1 MIEERKIL
9 LLKKEGGEFMARPEK
24 EFGERSNDDIIRE
37 ILREYASRENPIG
50 KAEIIKHVIAMGYV
64 KGKDKSGK
72 DKSKIERSAIDGF
85 MDRMGARVYETEE
98 ECDEIIRECRVTERE
113 IIFIKKGQEGRT
125 IGYWMMETLSETE
138 WMFLMD
144 SVLNSKILTKK
155 EADNLANRITF
166 LVGKRFSDLTNYRQ
180 RMGNQPYFVGD
191 DDIDEKVGYIEG
203 RVLQQVRLIRQAI
216 KQGKKIKF
224 NLCVYDYG
232 NQKVRLVPY
241 GRHGK
246 VLPETSEKYKE
257 DVHRICSPFD
267 IIFSN
272 GRYYMLGA
280 DLETERRTELK
291 YKLYRIDLMTDVT
304 INRAK
309 AITKE
314 EVGLLELNDLFE
326 YRMENPYMFTGK
338 VKRVRI
344 RIDADQF
351 TQIVDWFS
359 DRFKVVGYDADES
372 KYYDI
377 ELKVNLNS
385 FTFWVLQYSGCVE
398 VLEDRG
404 KKGEK
409 SYRNRIKETL
419 KKALEKYEEDER

>member
-1 MIEERKIL
+1 
-9 LLKKEGGEFMARPEK
+9 MAQREK

-37 ILREYASRENPIG
+37 ILREHASRENPIG
-50 KAEIIKHVIAMGYV
+50 TKEIIKHVIAMGHV

-72 DKSKIERSAIDGF
+72 DKSKIERKAIEGF

-125 IGYWMMETLSETE
+125 IGYWMMETLSDTE

-166 LVGKRFSDLTNYRQ
+166 LAGKRFSDLTNYRH
-180 RMGNQPYFVGD
+180 RMGNQPYFIGD
-191 DDIDEKVGYIEG
+191 DDIDEKVGYIES

-232 NQKVRLVPY
+232 NQKVRLVSY
-241 GRHGK
+241 GRNGK
-246 VLPETSEKYKE
+246 VLPETPEKYKE

-267 IIFSN
+267 IMFSN

-280 DLETERRTELK
+280 DLETERRTDLK

-338 VKRVRI
+338 VERVRI

-351 TQIVDWFS
+351 TQVVDWFS
-359 DRFKVVGYDADES
+359 DRFKVVGYDADEN

-385 FTFWVLQYSGCVE
+385 FTFWILQYSGCVE
-398 VLEDRG
+398 VLDDRG

-419 KKALEKYEEDER
+419 KKALEKYEEDDQ

>member
-1 MIEERKIL
+1 
-9 LLKKEGGEFMARPEK
+9 MARPEK
-24 EFGERSNDDIIRE
+24 GFGQRSNDDIIRE

-50 KAEIIKHVIAMGYV
+50 RNEITKHVKEMGYV
-64 KGKDKSGK
+64 DEEN
-72 DKSKIERSAIDGF
+72 KSKIGRTAIDGF
-85 MDRMGARVYETEE
+85 ADRMGARVYETEE
-98 ECDEIIRECRVTERE
+98 ECDEIIRDCRVTERE
-113 IIFIKKGQEGRT
+113 IVFIKKGPEGRT
-125 IGYWMMETLSETE
+125 VGYWMMETLSETE

-166 LVGKRFSDLTNYRQ
+166 LAGKRFSDLTNYRQ
-180 RMGNQPYFVGD
+180 RMRNQPYFVGD
-191 DDIDEKVGYIEG
+191 DDIDEKVGYIES

-232 NQKVRLVPY
+232 KQKVRLVPY
-241 GRHGK
+241 GRYGK
-246 VLPETSEKYKE
+246 VLPETPEKYKE
-257 DVHRICSPFD
+257 DVHRVCSPFD

-280 DLETERRTELK
+280 DLETERCTDLK

-309 AITKE
+309 AVTKE
-314 EVGLLELNDLFE
+314 EAGLSELNDLFE

-338 VKRVRI
+338 VERVRI

-359 DRFKVVGYDADES
+359 DCFKVVGYDADES

-398 VLEDRG
+398 VLDRG
-404 KKGEK
+404 KRA
-409 SYRNRIKETL
+409 RNPIETGL
-419 KKALEKYEEDER
+419 KKY

>member
-1 MIEERKIL
+1 MP
-9 LLKKEGGEFMARPEK
+9 RPGK

-72 DKSKIERSAIDGF
+72 DKSKIKREAIDGF

-125 IGYWMMETLSETE
+125 IGYWMMETLSDTE

-166 LVGKRFSDLTNYRQ
+166 LAGKRFSVLTNYRH

-191 DDIDEKVGYIEG
+191 DDIDEKVGYIES

-246 VLPETSEKYKE
+246 VLPETPEKYKE

-280 DLETERRTELK
+280 DLETERRTDLK
-291 YKLYRIDLMTDVT
+291 YKLYRIDLMTDVI

-309 AITKE
+309 AVTKE

-338 VKRVRI
+338 VERVRI

-351 TQIVDWFS
+351 TQVVDWFS
-359 DRFKVVGYDADES
+359 DRFKVVGYDADEN

-398 VLEDRG
+398 VLDRG

-409 SYRNRIKETL
+409 SYRNKIKETL
-419 KKALEKYEEDER
+419 KKALEKYER

>member
-1 MIEERKIL
+1 MKRRTES
-9 LLKKEGGEFMARPEK
+9 GEMTNP
-24 EFGERSNDDIIRE
+24 DIIRQ
-37 ILREYASRENPIG
+37 IMRNHSSRENPLGITAISRYAKDMGYSIG
-50 KAEIIKHVIAMGYV
+50 KTA
-64 KGKDKSGK
+64 
-72 DKSKIERSAIDGF
+72 IEGF
-85 MDRMGARVYETEE
+85 MTKMNVMPYETEE
-98 ECDEIIRECRVTERE
+98 ECDELLQNCSAEMRE
-113 IIFIKKGQEGRT
+113 IYFCKTSPKGRRT
-125 IGYWMMETLSETE
+125 RGYWMKEPLSDSE
-138 WMFLMD
+138 WMYLID
-144 SVLNSKILTKK
+144 SILYSKILTKK
-155 EADNLANRITF
+155 ESDNFAKRVTF
-166 LVGKRFSDLTNYRQ
+166 LAGKNLSELTKYRH
-180 RMGNQPYFVGD
+180 RMDKQPYTVGD
-191 DDIDEKVGYIEG
+191 EDINEKVGHIES

-216 KQGKKIKF
+216 RQGKKIKF

-246 VLPETSEKYKE
+246 VLPETPEKYKE

-280 DLETERRTELK
+280 DLETERRTDLK

-309 AITKE
+309 AVTKE
-314 EVGLLELNDLFE
+314 AVGLSELNDLFE

-338 VKRVRI
+338 VERVRM

-351 TQIVDWFS
+351 TQVVDWFS

-398 VLEDRG
+398 VIER
-404 KKGEK
+404 KGNN
-409 SYRNRIKETL
+409 SYRKHIKDTL
-419 KKALEKYEEDER
+419 KKALERYED

>member
-1 MIEERKIL
+1 MTRT
-9 LLKKEGGEFMARPEK
+9 EK
-24 EFGERSNDDIIRE
+24 EFGDRSNDDIIRE
-37 ILREYASRENPIG
+37 ILRACASRENPIG
-50 KAEIIKHVIAMGYV
+50 RKEIIKYVKEMGYV
-64 KGKDKSGK
+64 DEKKEP
-72 DKSKIERSAIDGF
+72 KIKRTAIEGF
-85 MDRMGARVYETEE
+85 AYRMGVRAYETEE

-113 IIFIKKGQEGRT
+113 ILFVKKGQDGRT

-166 LVGKRFSDLTNYRQ
+166 LAGKSFSDLTNYRH

-191 DDIDEKVGYIEG
+191 DDIDEKVGYIES

-246 VLPETSEKYKE
+246 VLPETPEKYKA

-280 DLETERRTELK
+280 DLETERRTDLK

-309 AITKE
+309 AFTKE
-314 EVGLLELNDLFE
+314 EARLSELNDLFE

-338 VKRVRI
+338 VERVRI

-351 TQIVDWFS
+351 TQVVDWFS

-377 ELKVNLNS
+377 ELN
-385 FTFWVLQYSGCVE
+385 
-398 VLEDRG
+398 
-404 KKGEK
+404 
-409 SYRNRIKETL
+409 
-419 KKALEKYEEDER
+419 

>member
-1 MIEERKIL
+1 MKV
-9 LLKKEGGEFMARPEK
+9 
-24 EFGERSNDDIIRE
+24 
-37 ILREYASRENPIG
+37 
-50 KAEIIKHVIAMGYV
+50 IKHVKAMGYV
-64 KGKDKSGK
+64 KEK
-72 DKSKIERSAIDGF
+72 DKSKIERKAIEVF
-85 MDRMGARVYETEE
+85 FDRMGARVYGTEE
-98 ECDEIIRECRVTERE
+98 ECDEIIRDCRVTERE
-113 IIFIKKGQEGRT
+113 IVFIKKGPEGRT
-125 IGYWMMETLSETE
+125 VGYWMVETLSETK

-191 DDIDEKVGYIEG
+191 DDIDEKVGYVESH
-203 RVLQQVRLIRQAI
+203 VLQQVRLIRQAI
-216 KQGKKIKF
+216 KQGKKVKF
-224 NLCVYDYG
+224 NLGVYDYG

-246 VLPETSEKYKE
+246 VLPETPEKYKE
-257 DVHRICSPFD
+257 DVHRVCSLFD

-280 DLETERRTELK
+280 DLETERCTDLK

-309 AITKE
+309 AVTKE

-338 VKRVRI
+338 VERVRI

-351 TQIVDWFS
+351 TEIVDWFS

-372 KYYDI
+372 NYYDI

-398 VLEDRG
+398 VLDRG

-419 KKALEKYEEDER
+419 KKALEKYEEDDQ

>member
-1 MIEERKIL
+1 
-9 LLKKEGGEFMARPEK
+9 
-24 EFGERSNDDIIRE
+24 
-37 ILREYASRENPIG
+37 
-50 KAEIIKHVIAMGYV
+50 
-64 KGKDKSGK
+64 
-72 DKSKIERSAIDGF
+72 
-85 MDRMGARVYETEE
+85 MGARVYETEE

-125 IGYWMMETLSETE
+125 IGYWMMEILSDTE

-166 LVGKRFSDLTNYRQ
+166 LAGKRFSDLTNYRQ
-180 RMGNQPYFVGD
+180 HMGNQPYFVGD
-191 DDIDEKVGYIEG
+191 DDIDEKTGYIES
-203 RVLQQVRLIRQAI
+203 RVLKQVRLIRQAI
-216 KQGKKIKF
+216 KQGKKVKF

-232 NQKVRLVPY
+232 SQKIRLVPY

-246 VLPETSEKYKE
+246 VLTETLEKYKE

-280 DLETERRTELK
+280 DLETERCTDLK

-314 EVGLLELNDLFE
+314 EVGLSELNDLFE

-338 VKRVRI
+338 VERVRI
-344 RIDADQF
+344 RIDVDQF

-359 DRFKVVGYDADES
+359 DRFKVVGYDADEN

-398 VLEDRG
+398 VLDRG

-419 KKALEKYEEDER
+419 KKALEKYKEDDQ

>member
-1 MIEERKIL
+1 MTRT
-9 LLKKEGGEFMARPEK
+9 EK
-24 EFGERSNDDIIRE
+24 EFGDRSNDDIIRE
-37 ILREYASRENPIG
+37 ILRACASRENPIG
-50 KAEIIKHVIAMGYV
+50 RKEIIKYVKEMGYV
-64 KGKDKSGK
+64 DEKKEP
-72 DKSKIERSAIDGF
+72 KIKRTAIEGF
-85 MDRMGARVYETEE
+85 AYRMGVRAYETEE

-113 IIFIKKGQEGRT
+113 ILFVKKGKDGRT

-166 LVGKRFSDLTNYRQ
+166 LAGKSFSDLTNYRH

-191 DDIDEKVGYIEG
+191 DDIDEKVGYIES

-246 VLPETSEKYKE
+246 VLPETPEKYKA

-280 DLETERRTELK
+280 DLETERRTDLK

-309 AITKE
+309 AVAKE

-326 YRMENPYMFTGK
+326 LLPEQMKENIRNLTKEKFKIEFHMDCNFDDQLSQISNMFIELRYHFEAEASKEIIVGFIVAFNSSILHFTG
-338 VKRVRI
+338 
-344 RIDADQF
+344 
-351 TQIVDWFS
+351 
-359 DRFKVVGYDADES
+359 
-372 KYYDI
+372 
-377 ELKVNLNS
+377 
-385 FTFWVLQYSGCVE
+385 
-398 VLEDRG
+398 
-404 KKGEK
+404 
-409 SYRNRIKETL
+409 SYK
-419 KKALEKYEEDER
+419 

>member
-1 MIEERKIL
+1 
-9 LLKKEGGEFMARPEK
+9 MARPEK

-37 ILREYASRENPIG
+37 ILREHASRENPIG
-50 KAEIIKHVIAMGYV
+50 TTEIIKHVIERGYV
-64 KGKDKSGK
+64 DEENKP
-72 DKSKIERSAIDGF
+72 KIKRDAIAGF
-85 MDRMGARVYETEE
+85 AYRMGARVYVREE
-98 ECDEIIRECRVTERE
+98 ECDDIIRECRVTERE

-125 IGYWMMETLSETE
+125 IGYWMMETLSDTE

-155 EADNLANRITF
+155 EADNLVNRITF
-166 LVGKRFSDLTNYRQ
+166 LAGKRFSDLTNYRQ
-180 RMGNQPYFVGD
+180 RMRNQPYFVGN
-191 DDIDEKVGYIEG
+191 DDIDEKTGYIES
-203 RVLQQVRLIRQAI
+203 RVLKQVRLIRQAI
-216 KQGKKIKF
+216 KQGKKVKF

-232 NQKVRLVPY
+232 NQKIRLVPY

-246 VLPETSEKYKE
+246 VLPEKYKE
-257 DVHRICSPFD
+257 EVHRICSPFD

-280 DLETERRTELK
+280 DLETERCTDLK

-309 AITKE
+309 AVTKE
-314 EVGLLELNDLFE
+314 EAGLSELNDLFE

-338 VKRVRI
+338 VERVRI

-359 DRFKVVGYDADES
+359 DHFKVVGYDADES

-398 VLEDRG
+398 VLGRG
-404 KKGEK
+404 KEGEK
-409 SYRNRIKETL
+409 SYRNKIKETL
-419 KKALEKYEEDER
+419 KKALEKYEEDDQ

>member
-1 MIEERKIL
+1 
-9 LLKKEGGEFMARPEK
+9 MARTEM
-24 EFGERSNDDIIRE
+24 EFGQRSNDDIIRE

-50 KAEIIKHVIAMGYV
+50 TKGITKYAKEKGFDIK
-64 KGKDKSGK
+64 
-72 DKSKIERSAIDGF
+72 RTAIDDGF
-85 MDRMGARVYETEE
+85 ANRMGVREYETEE
-98 ECDEIIRECRVTERE
+98 ECDEIIRECKVTERE
-113 IIFIKKGQEGRT
+113 IVFIKKGQKGRT

-166 LVGKRFSDLTNYRQ
+166 LVGKRFSDLTNYRH
-180 RMGNQPYFVGD
+180 RMRNQPYFVGD
-191 DDIDEKVGYIEG
+191 DNIDEKAGYIES

-216 KQGKKIKF
+216 RQGKKIKF

-246 VLPETSEKYKE
+246 VLPETPEKYKE

-280 DLETERRTELK
+280 DLETERRTDLK

-309 AITKE
+309 VTKE
-314 EVGLLELNDLFE
+314 AVGLSELNDLFE

-338 VKRVRI
+338 VERVRM

-351 TQIVDWFS
+351 TQVVDWFS

-398 VLEDRG
+398 VLDRG

-419 KKALEKYEEDER
+419 KKALEKYEKD

>member
-1 MIEERKIL
+1 MWSIAEMQMGKYVEQDQGMQQYIKLGKIKMYNLIAQKNRKERFYATTRKRIWN
-9 LLKKEGGEFMARPEK
+9 
-24 EFGERSNDDIIRE
+24 ERSNDDIIRE

-72 DKSKIERSAIDGF
+72 DKSKIKREAIDGF

-125 IGYWMMETLSETE
+125 IGYWMMETLSDTE

-166 LVGKRFSDLTNYRQ
+166 LAGKRFSVLTNYRH

-191 DDIDEKVGYIEG
+191 DDIDEKVGYIES

-246 VLPETSEKYKE
+246 VLPE
-257 DVHRICSPFD
+257 
-267 IIFSN
+267 
-272 GRYYMLGA
+272 
-280 DLETERRTELK
+280 
-291 YKLYRIDLMTDVT
+291 
-304 INRAK
+304 
-309 AITKE
+309 ITG
-314 EVGLLELNDLFE
+314 EV
-326 YRMENPYMFTGK
+326 
-338 VKRVRI
+338 
-344 RIDADQF
+344 
-351 TQIVDWFS
+351 
-359 DRFKVVGYDADES
+359 
-372 KYYDI
+372 
-377 ELKVNLNS
+377 
-385 FTFWVLQYSGCVE
+385 
-398 VLEDRG
+398 
-404 KKGEK
+404 
-409 SYRNRIKETL
+409 
-419 KKALEKYEEDER
+419 